1 MMQNSTNLLGSNT
14 VVQQKSKGF
23 DIRHTLSEVF
33 THWRML
39 SVTLFL
45 ALAGA
50 FLYLQVAKPAYEIN
64 ATILIKDETRNPN
77 QQSVLHELDL
87 TQSLKIVENEIEII
101 RSKQLIGQ
109 VINDMQLWV
118 VYQQKQG
125 LLFYK
130 DIYKT
135 NPVKFTLIK
144 AGHYKVAPEIELSL
158 KDKNYFYLKLPDG
171 EKKEYAYNSAIKNNW
186 GTWKL
191 EFIRNSY
198 PDESK
203 DFKIKIL
210 DKGALALQYRKA
222 IDVNLV
228 NKLTSAVS
236 LTIKDQIEQRGIDF
250 LDHLIVVYNTASMNY
265 KQREAQKALQF
276 LDDRLALLSGQ
287 LTEAEKNLEGF
298 KSSQAMPD
306 VSSVT
311 KVDLENQQTNDNRL
325 NEVDVQ
331 LSVINGI
338 ERYVNTP
345 GNHGKLPATL
355 GIVDPGLNS
364 LIEKLSDLQLEHD
377 KLSATTPETNPDFE
391 IINKQIAT
399 TRGALRDNVSNI
411 KSSLLNQRSNL
422 QSLNS
427 RFESSIKNI
436 PVQERQFVSIK
447 RQQST
452 KENLYVYL
460 LQKREEVS
468 VNYASTL
475 ANDRVIDQAYSE
487 GKTWPNVPFIIGIAV
502 MLGLGLPAAFFVAK
516 NILSNNILTTQEI
529 YAATPIPI
537 LSELSFQKSK
547 QLIGFNSE
555 STFAINEQFKSL
567 RTNLYYLQLNNKN
580 GKVTLV
586 TSSVP
591 GEGKSFVSVNLSSA
605 LAFSGKKTI
614 ILEMDLRKP
623 KFVDLFKLTATHPGV
638 TTYLNGNCSKEEII
652 QSSASLPHLSII
664 TCGPVSQNPPE
675 LLESYRLEE
684 LMVYLKN
691 NYEHIIIDSPP
702 MRLVTDVLLLTRF
715 VDVTL
720 YVVRRAYT
728 NKAELDY
735 INTLNEQQRLPNVNI
750 IFNGSSSTNY
760 GYGYKK
766 YGYS

>member
-1 MMQNSTNLLGSNT
+1 MQNSTNLLGSNT
-14 VVQQKSKGF
+14 VVHQKSKGF
-23 DIRHTLSEVF
+23 DIKHTLVEVF
-33 THWRML
+33 THWRIL
-39 SVTLFL
+39 SITLLL

-118 VYQQKQG
+118 VYQQKKG
-125 LLFYK
+125 LWYK

-144 AGHYKVAPEIELSL
+144 AGHYKVAPEVELSL
-158 KDKNYFYLKLPDG
+158 KDKDSFYLKLPGG
-171 EKKEYAYNSAIKNNW
+171 EKKEYAYNSAITSSW

-191 EFIRNSY
+191 ALIRNSY

-203 DFKIKIL
+203 DFRIKIL
-210 DKGALALQYRKA
+210 DQGALALQYRKA

-306 VSSVT
+306 ISSVT

-338 ERYVNTP
+338 ERYVKTP

-411 KSSLLNQRSNL
+411 KSSLLNQRANL
-422 QSLNS
+422 ESRNA

-452 KENLYVYL
+452 KENLYIYL

-487 GKTWPNVPFIIGIAV
+487 GKTWPNVPFIIGIAI

-516 NILSNNILTTQEI
+516 NILSNNILTTHEI

-567 RTNLYYLQLNNKN
+567 RTNLYYLQTNNKS

-623 KFVDLFKLTATHPGV
+623 KFVDLFKLPSTHPGV
-638 TTYLNGNCSKEEII
+638 TTYLNGNCSQEEII
-652 QSSASLPHLSII
+652 QSSATLPHLSII

-720 YVVRRAYT
+720 YVVRQSYT